1 MKQEKNTKN
10 NLEASTLFS
19 EAARAALLD
28 YFGIQQPS
36 HSFFDKMIYDYV
48 TETTDESGPVHLGKL
63 TALAADIH
71 TLNDCYELAQE
82 TIDKAAAKWETE
94 GDD

>member
-1 MKQEKNTKN
+1 MKQEKNTRN

-19 EAARAALLD
+19 EAATAALLD
-28 YFGIQQPS
+28 YFGIQQPP
-36 HSFFDKMIYDYV
+36 HSFYDKMIYDYV
-48 TETTDESGPVHLGKL
+48 TETADGSEPVNLGRL
-63 TALAADIH
+63 SVMVADIC

-82 TIDKAAAKWETE
+82 TIDKATTKWETE

>member
-1 MKQEKNTKN
+1 MKQEKNTRN

-28 YFGIQQPS
+28 YFGIQQPP
-36 HSFFDKMIYDYV
+36 HSFYDKMIYDYV
-48 TETTDESGPVHLGKL
+48 IDSTDGSGPVGLGKL
-63 TALAADIH
+63 SAMAADIR

>member
-10 NLEASTLFS
+10 NLEASALFS

-28 YFGIQQPS
+28 YFGIQQPP
-36 HSFFDKMIYDYV
+36 HSFYDKMIYDCV
-48 TETTDESGPVHLGKL
+48 IDSTISLSDLSAMV
-63 TALAADIH
+63 ADIC
-71 TLNDCYELAQE
+71 TLSACYELAQE
-82 TIDKAAAKWETE
+82 TIDKAATKWETE

>member
-1 MKQEKNTKN
+1 MKQEKNTRN

-28 YFGIQQPS
+28 YFGIQQPP
-36 HSFFDKMIYDYV
+36 HSFYDKMIYDFV
-48 TETTDESGPVHLGKL
+48 IDSTDGSGPVHLGKL

-82 TIDKAAAKWETE
+82 TIDKAETKWETE

>member
-10 NLEASTLFS
+10 NLGASALFS

-28 YFGIQQPS
+28 YFGIQQPPR
-36 HSFFDKMIYDYV
+36 SFYDKMIYDYV
-48 TETTDESGPVHLGKL
+48 TETTDRSEPVSLSDHS
-63 TALAADIH
+63 AMVADIC
-71 TLNDCYELAQE
+71 TLSDCYERAQE
-82 TIDKAAAKWETE
+82 TIDEAAAKWETE